1 MSIKRIM
8 AGLMA
13 GILMMGTLST
23 TCFAAAA
30 DSDSTEKKPEVISE
44 NATTTSDVAD
54 TKEMEEEKLPY
65 DVSVDEDGNYTF
77 SFSDW
82 EWSTEDMET
91 DGTDATVNNKVR
103 SYLNLRSGSGTEYE
117 IVGHLLPGEK
127 VQVISEDGDWYQVV
141 IPGRT
146 GYVYKDYVDMLKK
159 EEESGT
165 IDEEFLAMLLYLM
178 MSSMNQTDTS
188 LPLTPDGNLTLVDDI
203 GPSTGAGQQFITM
216 VTKSGNY
223 FYLIIDRND
232 KGEENVHLLNMVD
245 EADLFALMDE
255 EQVKAFQTAQDAAN
269 AEEEEPAVT
278 PPPTPDEDAES
289 ENQEPQVTEKK
300 PVNMEKN
307 PAMYATVPK
316 SEAKK
321 REIWD
326 APTLFHALEVCED
339 ERLKLAIN
347 LAFACSLRIGEL
359 LGLTWDCVDISP
371 ESIAA
376 GKAYVYVNKELQRV
390 DKSVMKAL
398 EKKDVLRVFPE
409 LRESNK
415 TVLVLKKPKTATSTR
430 KIFLPKTVAE
440 MLVEWKREQDFTKE
454 ALGSEYADFDLVM
467 ANGLGMPT
475 EQSRITALFAE
486 LIEKN
491 DLPKVVF
498 HSLRHSSITYKL
510 KLNGGD
516 IKSVQ
521 GDSGH
526 AQAQMVTDQY
536 SHILDDDRKNNAALF
551 EKAFYSG
558 KGSDSIESPA
568 ETGSEAKAANSG
580 VDPDLLAKILSNPE
594 MAALLTSLAKSLN

>member
-1 MSIKRIM
+1 MKR
-8 AGLMA
+8 
-13 GILMMGTLST
+13 
-23 TCFAAAA
+23 
-30 DSDSTEKKPEVISE
+30 
-44 NATTTSDVAD
+44 
-54 TKEMEEEKLPY
+54 
-65 DVSVDEDGNYTF
+65 
-77 SFSDW
+77 
-82 EWSTEDMET
+82 
-91 DGTDATVNNKVR
+91 R
-103 SYLNLRSGSGTEYE
+103 
-117 IVGHLLPGEK
+117 
-127 VQVISEDGDWYQVV
+127 
-141 IPGRT
+141 
-146 GYVYKDYVDMLKK
+146 
-159 EEESGT
+159 
-165 IDEEFLAMLLYLM
+165 
-178 MSSMNQTDTS
+178 
-188 LPLTPDGNLTLVDDI
+188 
-203 GPSTGAGQQFITM
+203 
-216 VTKSGNY
+216 
-223 FYLIIDRND
+223 
-232 KGEENVHLLNMVD
+232 
-245 EADLFALMDE
+245 
-255 EQVKAFQTAQDAAN
+255 
-269 AEEEEPAVT
+269 
-278 PPPTPDEDAES
+278 
-289 ENQEPQVTEKK
+289 
-300 PVNMEKN
+300 
-307 PAMYATVPK
+307 
-316 SEAKK
+316 
-321 REIWD
+321 
-326 APTLFHALEVCED
+326 HALEVCED

-454 ALGSEYADFDLVM
+454 ALGNEYADFDLVM

-558 KGSDSIESPA
+558 KGSDDIESPA
-568 ETGSEAKAANSG
+568 ETGSEAKAAPSG

>member
-1 MSIKRIM
+1 MASIVQRNNRYNVVYLYDDEATGKRKQKWESFKTMADVKRRKAEIEYRQEIGTMVIHQCKTVDELLKEYVALYGKTTWSMSVYGSNTALI
-8 AGLMA
+8 
-13 GILMMGTLST
+13 
-23 TCFAAAA
+23 
-30 DSDSTEKKPEVISE
+30 EHYISPIIGSMKL
-44 NATTTSDVAD
+44 SDVTARVL
-54 TKEMEEEKLPY
+54 EKYYMQLLKTP
-65 DVSVDEDGNYTF
+65 SVHRITQKANSKNVIYV
-77 SFSDW
+77 
-82 EWSTEDMET
+82 
-91 DGTDATVNNKVR
+91 APPTVRKIHNI
-103 SYLNLRSGSGTEYE
+103 LRSAFHQA
-117 IVGHLLPGEK
+117 VK
-127 VQVISEDGDWYQVV
+127 W
-141 IPGRT
+141 
-146 GYVYKDYVDMLKK
+146 
-159 EEESGT
+159 
-165 IDEEFLAMLLYLM
+165 
-178 MSSMNQTDTS
+178 
-188 LPLTPDGNLTLVDDI
+188 
-203 GPSTGAGQQFITM
+203 
-216 VTKSGNY
+216 
-223 FYLIIDRND
+223 
-232 KGEENVHLLNMVD
+232 
-245 EADLFALMDE
+245 DL
-255 EQVKAFQTAQDAAN
+255 
-269 AEEEEPAVT
+269 
-278 PPPTPDEDAES
+278 
-289 ENQEPQVTEKK
+289 
-300 PVNMEKN
+300 MEKN

-359 LGLTWDCVDISP
+359 LGLTWDCIDISP

-390 DKSVMKAL
+390 DKSVMKVL
-398 EKKDVLRVFPE
+398 GKKDVLRVFPE

-440 MLVEWKREQDFTKE
+440 MLVNWKREQDFTKE
-454 ALGSEYADFDLVM
+454 ALGNEYADFDLVM

-558 KGSDSIESPA
+558 KGADSIEPQA
-568 ETGSEAKAANSG
+568 ETGSEAKAAPSG

-594 MAALLTSLAKSLN
+594 MAALLTTLVKSLN